1 MRDLQKLVGGLSK
14 SGALSGFLGGVAGGG
29 LTSMVTSKRGRK
41 TGGKVL
47 KYGALAAVGGVAWKA
62 YQSYSAKNQ
71 GQGQANQQGHQQG
84 HYQPQSH
91 QPQNHQPQ
99 TYNQTGQL
107 ASDTYTP
114 DPRRANAAPGS
125 RFDFTPA
132 SLPQESFEEVAD
144 ENNESG
150 QLILMRAMIAA
161 AFADGHIDETER
173 QKIFAQVESMDL
185 SVHEKAMLFD
195 ELRKPMSLSA
205 LVAEVPNAQTGIEV
219 YAASA
224 SAIDL
229 TQAAS
234 EQYLQS
240 LANQLCLPN
249 ELVTNIHQQ
258 LQSA

>member
-29 LTSMVTSKRGRK
+29 LTSMMTSKKGRK

-62 YQSYSAKNQ
+62 YQSYSANNQ
-71 GQGQANQQGHQQG
+71 GNANQQGQSQG
-84 HYQPQSH
+84 QYQPQNQ
-91 QPQNHQPQ
+91 QPQTRNQPQ
-99 TYNQTGQL
+99 TYDHSGQL
-107 ASDTYTP
+107 AADTYTP
-114 DPRRANAAPGS
+114 DPRRVNAVPGS

-132 SLPQESFEEVAD
+132 ALPQQSFEQVAD

-173 QKIFAQVESMDL
+173 QKIFAQVETMDL

-195 ELRKPMSLSA
+195 ELRKPMSLPA
-205 LVAEVPNAQTGIEV
+205 LVAEVPDAQTGIEV

-229 TQAAS
+229 SQPAS
-234 EQYLQS
+234 QDYLQS
-240 LANQLCLPN
+240 LANQLCLPS
-249 ELVTNIHQQ
+249 ELVGSIHQQ
-258 LQSA
+258 LQSM